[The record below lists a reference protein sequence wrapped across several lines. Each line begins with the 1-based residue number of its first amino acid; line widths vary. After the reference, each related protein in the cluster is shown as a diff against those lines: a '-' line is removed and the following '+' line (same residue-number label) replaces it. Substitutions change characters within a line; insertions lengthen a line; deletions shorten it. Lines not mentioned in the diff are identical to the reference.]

1 MLNARGGGEALPREG
16 LNLWQYNMTRTAGN
30 DGNLT
35 PHSRMPASVP
45 MDAKR
50 AFVVFSSDAWRASVF
65 GGLVVTVQDGV
76 FLI

>member
-1 MLNARGGGEALPREG
+1 
-16 LNLWQYNMTRTAGN
+16 MTRTAGN